1 MLLASFLFLFAQASE
16 TPVFKVDVVSKS
28 AKAINYERGTGA
40 TRIDFVGSSLMPAAR
55 GVGEVESKKGY
66 IQIEAKF
73 ENLEPAQKFGAEYL
87 TYVLWSISPE
97 GRVANLGEIVLKN
110 GKGRLNVTTELQIFG
125 LFVTAEPYY
134 AVRQPSDVIVL
145 DNELRK
151 DTRGKVY
158 IIDSKLELLKR
169 GQYEKL
175 ANPLNLTVDTRN
187 VPLELYEARNAI
199 EIARSTGAD
208 RYAADVF
215 SKADASLKM
224 AGLYPQD
231 QRFNDEI
238 IRTSRQ
244 AVQIAEDARAIAVE
258 RQEQERLQKERDRLQ
273 AEREAAL
280 RKAAAEAEARLQAEN
295 ERARAEE
302 QRRTAETQRLA
313 AEAQT
318 LTAERE
324 RRQAEENRLKAELA
338 ASQAA
343 ARSVE
348 AEAAKMR
355 ALEAAGAAEKAREA
369 AEAERKALRERL
381 LKQFSTA
388 LPTRDTAR
396 GLVVNLGDVLFDTG
410 KAVIRPAAREKLAL
424 LAGICLAYPGLR
436 LEAEGHTDNTGSDE
450 LNLKLSEQRA
460 FAVRTLLLDQGLD
473 ASRVMARG
481 FGKEQPVADN
491 GTAQGRQQN
500 RRVEIVVS
508 GEVIGTSLDQ
518 AIQRQ

>member
-1 MLLASFLFLFAQASE
+1 MLLPFFLFLFSQAAD
-16 TPVFKVDVVSKS
+16 TPIFKVDVVSKS

-40 TRIDFVGSSLMPAAR
+40 TRIDFAGTALLPQAR
-55 GVGEVESKKGY
+55 GSGEVESKKGY

-158 IIDSKLELLKR
+158 IIDSKLELLRR

-199 EIARSTGAD
+199 QIARSIGAD
-208 RYAADVF
+208 KYAADVF

-224 AGLYPQD
+224 AELYPQD
-231 QRFNDEI
+231 QRYNDEI
-238 IRTSRQ
+238 VRTSRQ
-244 AVQIAEDARAIAVE
+244 AVQIAEDARAIAIE
-258 RQEQERLQKERDRLQ
+258 RQAQERMQKERNRMQ

-280 RKAAAEAEARLQAEN
+280 KKAAAEAEARLAADQL
-295 ERARAEE
+295 RARADE
-302 QRRTAETQRLA
+302 QRRA

-318 LTAERE
+318 LAAERD
-324 RRQAEENRLKAELA
+324 RRSAEENRLKAELT

-343 ARSVE
+343 ARSTE
-348 AEAAKMR
+348 AEAAKAR
-355 ALEAAGAAEKAREA
+355 ALEAAAGAEKARDQ
-369 AEAERKALRERL
+369 AEAERRALRERL
-381 LKQFSTA
+381 LKQFSAA
-388 LPTRDTAR
+388 LPTRDSER
-396 GLVVNLGDVLFDTG
+396 GLIVNLGDVLFDTG
-410 KAVIRPAAREKLAL
+410 KAVIRPVAREKLAL

-450 LNLKLSEQRA
+450 LNQKLSEQRA

-473 ASRVMARG
+473 PSRVMARG
-481 FGKEQPVADN
+481 FGKDQPVADN
-491 GTAQGRQQN
+491 STSQGRQQN

-518 AIQRQ
+518 VIQRQ